1 MVDLKEWSL
10 NYFRY
15 RSSFDKFRVIDKGSF
30 LELAYPDKKEK
41 VFIAQNIKDFKVQ
54 GGFLVTM
61 SSSKNINYLAENW
74 DSFII
79 PGLRIIFVRKDE
91 SKWAVNP
98 YLHNKVAGKTNLKK
112 VLKSMAN
119 GEK

>member
-10 NYFRY
+10 NYFKY

-30 LELAYPDKKEK
+30 LELVYHDKKEK
-41 VFIAQNIKDFKVQ
+41 VFMVQNLRDFKIQ
-54 GGFLVTM
+54 SGFLVTL
-61 SSSKNINYLAENW
+61 SSSKNITYLAENW
-74 DSFII
+74 ESFII

-98 YLHNKVAGKTNLKK
+98 YIHNRVADKTNLKK
-112 VLKSMAN
+112 ILKSMAN
-119 GEK
+119 GDK